1 MYMRTVHVICVCM
14 GMNEREDAFVKT
26 IAYLCMWRAL
36 HFALPTQI
44 HALTAISGKPE
55 VTSRYLID
63 VEIYY
68 T

>member
-1 MYMRTVHVICVCM
+1 M
-14 GMNEREDAFVKT
+14 GMNESEDAFVKT
-26 IAYLCMWRAL
+26 IVCLCMWRAL

-55 VTSRYLID
+55 VTSYRYLID